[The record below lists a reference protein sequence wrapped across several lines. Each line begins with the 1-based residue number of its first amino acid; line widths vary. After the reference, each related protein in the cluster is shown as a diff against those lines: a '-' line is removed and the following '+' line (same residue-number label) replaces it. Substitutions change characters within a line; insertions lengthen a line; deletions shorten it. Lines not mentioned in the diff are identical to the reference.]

1 VNQLDIH
8 PEHLIDRALRG
19 LASESE
25 RDELAAHLRVCSACA
40 AEERLS
46 AALREPL
53 GLDAGLAATTAAV
66 DAALGRLIDEGKLAP
81 SLPNVGRA
89 APIRA
94 RAWLPWAAAACL
106 FFTGSAAAATLI
118 MAVRGADAEKRA
130 AAVRAEEKRA
140 GAAKHRK
147 RVAAVAV
154 AAGSASASAS
164 APVSESDSVSDSAS
178 ASDSDSDS
186 DSDSASDSD
195 SDSDSVS
202 DSVSA
207 SASDSVSAPG
217 SHARRTP
224 SAPTAR
230 DAAELFAKARAAAMQ
245 GDFTG
250 GAALYTALQKRFAA
264 SPQAHVSR
272 VLLGRIYLEQLHD
285 ARAAL
290 AQFDAY
296 LQKGGP
302 NRPEALLGRA
312 RALRALGRVQQEV
325 EALRSL
331 VDEYPESL
339 YVAPAE
345 ERLRTVK

>member
-25 RDELAAHLRVCSACA
+25 RDELAAHLRVCGACA

-147 RVAAVAV
+147 RVAAVA
-154 AAGSASASAS
+154 AAASSASASAS
-164 APVSESDSVSDSAS
+164 ASVSVSDSAS
-178 ASDSDSDS
+178 ASDSDSV
-186 DSDSASDSD
+186 SASDSD

>member
-130 AAVRAEEKRA
+130 AAARAEEKRA

-154 AAGSASASAS
+154 AASSASASAS
-164 APVSESDSVSDSAS
+164 VSVSDSAS

-186 DSDSASDSD
+186 DSVSASDSD